1 MIGMVVATVMFTVL
15 VALLVAALVLV
26 TVAPVFVALQM
37 ADARRFSTGRWLA
50 VSAGA
55 VVIGVLASYE
65 LHSHDSP
72 RLLVLLPLLLTWAGP
87 AGLWMLEEGE
97 SRLGGRAGLHE

>member
-1 MIGMVVATVMFTVL
+1 MIGLFVATVTFTIL
-15 VALLVAALVLV
+15 VALVVAGLVLV

-55 VVIGVLASYE
+55 VLVGLAGSYE
-65 LHSHDSP
+65 LHSHDAP
-72 RLLVLLPLLLTWAGP
+72 RLLVALPLLLTWAGP
-87 AGLWMLEEGE
+87 AALWMLEEGE